1 MFGFIKNLFGGI
13 FGFLARL
20 LGIKKS
26 EYFLELDKAPENG
39 SPKTESPSAKKP
51 EPVAAQPL
59 AAVAAPPKSSKSQKK
74 EPVAAKPQK
83 AEPAPKPAVAVTNGK
98 VPAQAASTITFA
110 PDYLMPTPTTNR
122 RLPGPNMNNF
132 RDMARGMKT
141 SR

>member
-39 SPKTESPSAKKP
+39 SAKTESPSAKKP

-59 AAVAAPPKSSKSQKK
+59 VAVAEPPKSQKK
-74 EPVAAKPQK
+74 EPVAAKPPK
-83 AEPAPKPAVAVTNGK
+83 AEPASKPAAAVTNGK
-98 VPAQAASTITFA
+98 LPAQAASTITFA

-141 SR
+141 SK

>member
-39 SPKTESPSAKKP
+39 SAKAESASAKKP
-51 EPVAAQPL
+51 EPVAAQSL
-59 AAVAAPPKSSKSQKK
+59 VAVAAPAKSEKR

-141 SR
+141 SK